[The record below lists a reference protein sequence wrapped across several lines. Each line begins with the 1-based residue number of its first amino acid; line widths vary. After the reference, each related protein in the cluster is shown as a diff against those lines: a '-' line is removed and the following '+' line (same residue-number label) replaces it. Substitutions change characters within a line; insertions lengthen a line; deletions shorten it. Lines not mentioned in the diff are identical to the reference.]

1 MAKSKQAFEPKE
13 KNMYKMLIVDDEY
26 LARTGICETIDWQ
39 QYDISV
45 VATAVNGKD
54 GLEKIAEHKPD
65 IIISDIKMPIMDG
78 IQLVSTLYEQNYD
91 GIIIMLSGYNDFEY
105 AKTTL
110 EKGVFRYL
118 LKPIDNDEL
127 VDTVVQ
133 AKDKLIKRRKM
144 DMYISDFDRGIPII
158 KNSIADSIFHGCEI
172 DEEFKQKMSL
182 YDMPFIEHGIVVY
195 CNVDLSTAG
204 NEQEREQNARNA
216 LELVQKGILS
226 ILSNH
231 KVFYASTE
239 KRIAFCCDFVD
250 VDALEKSIVRFLREY
265 EKQCSVVVSIGISAV
280 FNSMA
285 EISAAFGAAKFIAS
299 NRLYSVNSVYVA
311 QEVLEQSKMYK
322 RHIVDALQ
330 YVAEH
335 YNDCNL
341 KIKTVAEALYVSESY
356 LMHLF
361 KQEVGK
367 TFNTCLT
374 EYRVMMA
381 KQLLVEQKYK
391 VYEIAELVGY
401 QDMKYFGQVF
411 RKAVGCTPSEY
422 VKKYNEKKS

>member
-1 MAKSKQAFEPKE
+1 
-13 KNMYKMLIVDDEY
+13 MYKMLVVDDEY

-39 QYDISV
+39 QHGISI

-54 GLEKIAEHKPD
+54 GLDKVAQYQPD
-65 IIISDIKMPIMDG
+65 IIISDIKMPVMDG
-78 IQLVSTLYEQNYD
+78 TQLVASLYEQNYD
-91 GIIIMLSGYNDFEY
+91 GIIIILSGYNDFEY

-110 EKGVFRYL
+110 ENGVFKYL

-127 VDTVVQ
+127 VEVVLK
-133 AKDKLIKRRKM
+133 AKDKLAKRRKM
-144 DMYISDFDRGIPII
+144 DMFLSDFDRGIPII
-158 KNSIADSIFHGCEI
+158 KNSIADSIFHGCPVDNELL
-172 DEEFKQKMSL
+172 QKMEL
-182 YDMPFIEHGIVVY
+182 YDMPTIERGIVVY
-195 CNVDLSTAG
+195 CKADSSTAG
-204 NEQEREQNARNA
+204 NEQEGEQNTRNA
-216 LELVQKGILS
+216 LQLVQKGILS

-231 KVFYASTE
+231 KVFYSAAE

-250 VDALEKSIVRFLREY
+250 VDALEKSLVTLLRQY
-265 EKQCSVVVSIGISAV
+265 EKQCSVVVSIGISGV
-280 FNSMA
+280 FQSMA
-285 EISAAFGAAKFIAS
+285 EIATAFGTAKFIAS

-311 QEVLEQSKMYK
+311 DEVLEQSKMYK

-335 YNDCNL
+335 YGDNQL
-341 KIKTVAEALYVSESY
+341 KIKTVADALCVSESY

-361 KQEVGK
+361 KQELGK

-374 EYRVMMA
+374 EYRIMMA
-381 KQLLVEQKYK
+381 KRLLIEQQHR

-411 RKAVGCTPSEY
+411 RKAEGCTPSEY
-422 VKKYNEKKS
+422 VKKHNEKKS